1 MKKKEK
7 IILTIT
13 AFILILLALLGGRTY
28 ARFDEEK
35 VSIKIGETK
44 ELNVK
49 TNISN
54 YYCTSSNEEV
64 ARIVNTCDLYGVS
77 VGNAVITVK
86 AGNLTNKINVSVLD
100 NEKEYFD
107 FNEASHTMNVGDN
120 YKLSY
125 KTNIKNI
132 NFKALNDNI
141 VIKDNVVY
149 ALKKG
154 KASVIFESNS
164 IYKKL
169 DIVINE
175 KETLYFDFNEASHTM
190 SIGDNYKLS

>member
-64 ARIVNTCDLYGVS
+64 ARIINTCDLYGVS

-100 NEKEYFD
+100 NE
-107 FNEASHTMNVGDN
+107 NE
-120 YKLSY
+120 
-125 KTNIKNI
+125 
-132 NFKALNDNI
+132 
-141 VIKDNVVY
+141 
-149 ALKKG
+149 
-154 KASVIFESNS
+154 
-164 IYKKL
+164 
-169 DIVINE
+169 
-175 KETLYFDFNEASHTM
+175 YFDFNEASHTM
-190 SIGDNYKLS
+190 SIGDNYNYYIKQISKILTLKHQMIILLLKIM

>member
-54 YYCTSSNEEV
+54 YY
-64 ARIVNTCDLYGVS
+64 
-77 VGNAVITVK
+77 
-86 AGNLTNKINVSVLD
+86 
-100 NEKEYFD
+100 
-107 FNEASHTMNVGDN
+107 
-120 YKLSY
+120 
-125 KTNIKNI
+125 
-132 NFKALNDNI
+132 
-141 VIKDNVVY
+141 
-149 ALKKG
+149 
-154 KASVIFESNS
+154 
-164 IYKKL
+164 
-169 DIVINE
+169 
-175 KETLYFDFNEASHTM
+175 
-190 SIGDNYKLS
+190 